1 MNHVMS
7 EARTN
12 LASTT
17 RLAPETIRI
26 RDALIEKFSD
36 KPIEELNSFIARAL
50 DTETD
55 EFKRLGLLAARVY
68 ILRQRVLGLKAF
80 IRDDTMETLP
90 EIDLTLPSQ
99 DLSDTD
105 VDVENDLLDEEA
117 GIENWYSLRMIEP
130 GEVNGV
136 RFFKGTII
144 NARPEDADRLIA
156 SGKAIVVDEDGN
168 PIDDDTST
176 GLETGEYSSGTTDE
190 QSDDA
195 PDEQPDDA
203 PDEQPDDAPDE
214 QPDDAPDEQPD
225 DAPDEQPD
233 DAPDEQPNE
242 DKGTSPE
249 EMETEK

>member
-90 EIDLTLPSQ
+90 EIDLTPPTQ
-99 DLSDTD
+99 NLSDTD
-105 VDVENDLLDEEA
+105 VDVENELLDEEA

-168 PIDDDTST
+168 PIDDDMST

-195 PDEQPDDA
+195 PDEQPDDVT
-203 PDEQPDDAPDE
+203 DEQPDDAPDE
-214 QPDDAPDEQPD
+214 QL
-225 DAPDEQPD
+225 D
-233 DAPDEQPNE
+233 DAPDEQPNQ

>member
-90 EIDLTLPSQ
+90 EIDLTPPTQ

-105 VDVENDLLDEEA
+105 VDVEHELLDEEA

-168 PIDDDTST
+168 PIDDDMSK
-176 GLETGEYSSGTTDE
+176 GLETDEYSSGTTDE

-195 PDEQPDDA
+195 PY
-203 PDEQPDDAPDE
+203 
-214 QPDDAPDEQPD
+214 
-225 DAPDEQPD
+225 
-233 DAPDEQPNE
+233 EQPNE

>member
-68 ILRQRVLGLKAF
+68 ILRQRVLSLKAF

-168 PIDDDTST
+168 PIDDDMST

-195 PDEQPDDA
+195 PG
-203 PDEQPDDAPDE
+203 
-214 QPDDAPDEQPD
+214 
-225 DAPDEQPD
+225 EQPD

>member
-1 MNHVMS
+1 MNYVMS

-203 PDEQPDDAPDE
+203 PDEQP
-214 QPDDAPDEQPD
+214 
-225 DAPDEQPD
+225 
-233 DAPDEQPNE
+233 NE

>member
-1 MNHVMS
+1 MNYVMS

-105 VDVENDLLDEEA
+105 VDVENDLPDEEA

-176 GLETGEYSSGTTDE
+176 GLETGEYSSGT
-190 QSDDA
+190 
-195 PDEQPDDA
+195 
-203 PDEQPDDAPDE
+203 
-214 QPDDAPDEQPD
+214 PDEQPD

>member
-176 GLETGEYSSGTTDE
+176 ELETGEYSSGTT
-190 QSDDA
+190 
-195 PDEQPDDA
+195 
-203 PDEQPDDAPDE
+203 
-214 QPDDAPDEQPD
+214 
-225 DAPDEQPD
+225 DEQPD

>member
-176 GLETGEYSSGTTDE
+176 ELETGEYSSGTPDE

-195 PDEQPDDA
+195 PYEQPDDA
-203 PDEQPDDAPDE
+203 PY
-214 QPDDAPDEQPD
+214 
-225 DAPDEQPD
+225 
-233 DAPDEQPNE
+233 EQPNE

>member
-90 EIDLTLPSQ
+90 EIDLTPPTQ

-105 VDVENDLLDEEA
+105 VDVENELLDEEA

-190 QSDDA
+190 Q
-195 PDEQPDDA
+195 PDE
-203 PDEQPDDAPDE
+203 APDE

>member
-1 MNHVMS
+1 
-7 EARTN
+7 
-12 LASTT
+12 
-17 RLAPETIRI
+17 
-26 RDALIEKFSD
+26 
-36 KPIEELNSFIARAL
+36 
-50 DTETD
+50 
-55 EFKRLGLLAARVY
+55 
-68 ILRQRVLGLKAF
+68 
-80 IRDDTMETLP
+80 METLP

-105 VDVENDLLDEEA
+105 VDVENDLPDEEA

-176 GLETGEYSSGTTDE
+176 ELETGEYSSGTTDE

-195 PDEQPDDA
+195 PYEQPDDA
-203 PDEQPDDAPDE
+203 PY
-214 QPDDAPDEQPD
+214 
-225 DAPDEQPD
+225 
-233 DAPDEQPNE
+233 EQPNE

>member
-1 MNHVMS
+1 MKKRQKKMNHVMS

-195 PDEQPDDA
+195 PGEQPDN
-203 PDEQPDDAPDE
+203 
-214 QPDDAPDEQPD
+214 
-225 DAPDEQPD
+225 
-233 DAPDEQPNE
+233 APDEQPNE

>member
-90 EIDLTLPSQ
+90 EIDLTPPTQ

-105 VDVENDLLDEEA
+105 VDVEHELLDEEA

-168 PIDDDTST
+168 PIDDDMST
-176 GLETGEYSSGTTDE
+176 ELETGEYSSGTT
-190 QSDDA
+190 
-195 PDEQPDDA
+195 
-203 PDEQPDDAPDE
+203 DE

>member
-168 PIDDDTST
+168 PIDDDMST

-190 QSDDA
+190 QPDDVSDEQPDDVI
-195 PDEQPDDA
+195 DEQPDDA

-214 QPDDAPDEQPD
+214 QLDN
-225 DAPDEQPD
+225 
-233 DAPDEQPNE
+233 APDEQPNE
-242 DKGTSPE
+242 DKGTSP
-249 EMETEK
+249 

>member
-90 EIDLTLPSQ
+90 EIDLTLTSCQIPMLMMKTIFSTKKLALKTGT
-99 DLSDTD
+99 LS
-105 VDVENDLLDEEA
+105 E
-117 GIENWYSLRMIEP
+117 
-130 GEVNGV
+130 
-136 RFFKGTII
+136 
-144 NARPEDADRLIA
+144 
-156 SGKAIVVDEDGN
+156 
-168 PIDDDTST
+168 
-176 GLETGEYSSGTTDE
+176 
-190 QSDDA
+190 
-195 PDEQPDDA
+195 
-203 PDEQPDDAPDE
+203 
-214 QPDDAPDEQPD
+214 
-225 DAPDEQPD
+225 
-233 DAPDEQPNE
+233 
-242 DKGTSPE
+242 
-249 EMETEK
+249 

>member
-195 PDEQPDDA
+195 PYEQPDDA
-203 PDEQPDDAPDE
+203 PY
-214 QPDDAPDEQPD
+214 
-225 DAPDEQPD
+225 
-233 DAPDEQPNE
+233 EQPNE

>member
-90 EIDLTLPSQ
+90 EIDLTPPTQ

-105 VDVENDLLDEEA
+105 VDVEHELLDEEA

-168 PIDDDTST
+168 PIDDDMST
-176 GLETGEYSSGTTDE
+176 GLETGEYSSSTT
-190 QSDDA
+190 
-195 PDEQPDDA
+195 
-203 PDEQPDDAPDE
+203 
-214 QPDDAPDEQPD
+214 DEQPD

>member
-1 MNHVMS
+1 MNYVMS

-156 SGKAIVVDEDGN
+156 SGKAIIVDEDGN
-168 PIDDDTST
+168 PIDDDMST

-190 QSDDA
+190 QPDDVTDEQ
-195 PDEQPDDA
+195 PDDVIDEQPDDA
-203 PDEQPDDAPDE
+203 PDEQL
-214 QPDDAPDEQPD
+214 
-225 DAPDEQPD
+225 D

>member
-105 VDVENDLLDEEA
+105 VDVENDLPDEEA

-176 GLETGEYSSGTTDE
+176 ELETGEYSSGTTDE

-195 PDEQPDDA
+195 PYEQPDDA
-203 PDEQPDDAPDE
+203 PY
-214 QPDDAPDEQPD
+214 
-225 DAPDEQPD
+225 
-233 DAPDEQPNE
+233 EQPNE

>member
-176 GLETGEYSSGTTDE
+176 ELETGEYSSGTTDE

-203 PDEQPDDAPDE
+203 PDEQP
-214 QPDDAPDEQPD
+214 
-225 DAPDEQPD
+225 
-233 DAPDEQPNE
+233 NE

>member
-214 QPDDAPDEQPD
+214 QPDDAPDEQP
-225 DAPDEQPD
+225 
-233 DAPDEQPNE
+233 NE

>member
-105 VDVENDLLDEEA
+105 VDVENDLPDEEA

-176 GLETGEYSSGTTDE
+176 ELETGEYSSGTTDE

-203 PDEQPDDAPDE
+203 PDEQP
-214 QPDDAPDEQPD
+214 
-225 DAPDEQPD
+225 
-233 DAPDEQPNE
+233 NE

>member
-176 GLETGEYSSGTTDE
+176 GLETGEYSSGT
-190 QSDDA
+190 

-203 PDEQPDDAPDE
+203 PDEQPD
-214 QPDDAPDEQPD
+214 
-225 DAPDEQPD
+225 
-233 DAPDEQPNE
+233 E

>member
-68 ILRQRVLGLKAF
+68 ILRQRVLSLKAF

-99 DLSDTD
+99 DLSDTG

-144 NARPEDADRLIA
+144 NARTEDADRLIA

-168 PIDDDTST
+168 PIDDDMSK
-176 GLETGEYSSGTTDE
+176 GLETDEYSSGTTDE

-214 QPDDAPDEQPD
+214 QP
-225 DAPDEQPD
+225 
-233 DAPDEQPNE
+233 NE

-249 EMETEK
+249 EIETEK

>member
-190 QSDDA
+190 QSD
-195 PDEQPDDA
+195 E
-203 PDEQPDDAPDE
+203 APDE

>member
-1 MNHVMS
+1 MKKRQKNES
-7 EARTN
+7 
-12 LASTT
+12 

-176 GLETGEYSSGTTDE
+176 GLETGEYSSGT
-190 QSDDA
+190 
-195 PDEQPDDA
+195 
-203 PDEQPDDAPDE
+203 
-214 QPDDAPDEQPD
+214 PDEQPD

-249 EMETEK
+249 EIETEK

>member
-190 QSDDA
+190 Q
-195 PDEQPDDA
+195 
-203 PDEQPDDAPDE
+203 
-214 QPDDAPDEQPD
+214 PDDAPDEQPD

-249 EMETEK
+249 EIETEK

>member
-1 MNHVMS
+1 MNHVVS

-176 GLETGEYSSGTTDE
+176 GLETGEYSTGT
-190 QSDDA
+190 
-195 PDEQPDDA
+195 
-203 PDEQPDDAPDE
+203 
-214 QPDDAPDEQPD
+214 
-225 DAPDEQPD
+225 PDEQPD

-242 DKGTSPE
+242 DKGTSHE
-249 EMETEK
+249 EIETEK

>member
-1 MNHVMS
+1 
-7 EARTN
+7 
-12 LASTT
+12 
-17 RLAPETIRI
+17 
-26 RDALIEKFSD
+26 
-36 KPIEELNSFIARAL
+36 
-50 DTETD
+50 
-55 EFKRLGLLAARVY
+55 
-68 ILRQRVLGLKAF
+68 
-80 IRDDTMETLP
+80 
-90 EIDLTLPSQ
+90 
-99 DLSDTD
+99 LSDTD

-130 GEVNGV
+130 GVVNGV

-176 GLETGEYSSGTTDE
+176 GLATGEYSSGT
-190 QSDDA
+190 

-225 DAPDEQPD
+225 
-233 DAPDEQPNE
+233 E

>member
-1 MNHVMS
+1 MS

-90 EIDLTLPSQ
+90 EIDLTPPTQ
-99 DLSDTD
+99 NLSDTD
-105 VDVENDLLDEEA
+105 VDVENELFDEEA

-156 SGKAIVVDEDGN
+156 SGKAIIVDEDGN
-168 PIDDDTST
+168 PIDDDMST

-190 QSDDA
+190 QPDDVTDEQ
-195 PDEQPDDA
+195 PDDVTDEQPDDVTDEQPDDA
-203 PDEQPDDAPDE
+203 PDEQL
-214 QPDDAPDEQPD
+214 
-225 DAPDEQPD
+225 D

>member
-1 MNHVMS
+1 MNYVMS

-176 GLETGEYSSGTTDE
+176 EPETGEYSSGTTDE
-190 QSDDA
+190 Q
-195 PDEQPDDA
+195 PDDA
-203 PDEQPDDAPDE
+203 PY
-214 QPDDAPDEQPD
+214 
-225 DAPDEQPD
+225 
-233 DAPDEQPNE
+233 EQPNE

>member
-168 PIDDDTST
+168 PIDDDTSI
-176 GLETGEYSSGTTDE
+176 GLETGEYSSGTT
-190 QSDDA
+190 
-195 PDEQPDDA
+195 
-203 PDEQPDDAPDE
+203 
-214 QPDDAPDEQPD
+214 DEQPD

-249 EMETEK
+249 EIETEK

>member
-168 PIDDDTST
+168 PIDDDMST
-176 GLETGEYSSGTTDE
+176 GLEAGEYSSGTTDE

-195 PDEQPDDA
+195 PDEQSDG
-203 PDEQPDDAPDE
+203 
-214 QPDDAPDEQPD
+214 
-225 DAPDEQPD
+225 APDEQPD
-233 DAPDEQPNE
+233 DAPDEQPN
-242 DKGTSPE
+242 
-249 EMETEK
+249 

>member
-50 DTETD
+50 ATETD

-90 EIDLTLPSQ
+90 EIDLTPPTQ
-99 DLSDTD
+99 NLSDID
-105 VDVENDLLDEEA
+105 VDVENELLDEEA

-168 PIDDDTST
+168 PIDDDMST

-190 QSDDA
+190 Q
-195 PDEQPDDA
+195 PDDVI
-203 PDEQPDDAPDE
+203 
-214 QPDDAPDEQPD
+214 DEQPD

-233 DAPDEQPNE
+233 DAPDEQPNK

>member
-90 EIDLTLPSQ
+90 EIDLTPPTQ
-99 DLSDTD
+99 NLSDTD

-168 PIDDDTST
+168 PIDDDTSI
-176 GLETGEYSSGTTDE
+176 GLETGEYSSGTT
-190 QSDDA
+190 
-195 PDEQPDDA
+195 
-203 PDEQPDDAPDE
+203 
-214 QPDDAPDEQPD
+214 DEQPD

>member
-105 VDVENDLLDEEA
+105 VDVENDLPDEEA

-176 GLETGEYSSGTTDE
+176 ELETGEYSSGTT
-190 QSDDA
+190 
-195 PDEQPDDA
+195 
-203 PDEQPDDAPDE
+203 DE

>member
-203 PDEQPDDAPDE
+203 PDEQP
-214 QPDDAPDEQPD
+214 
-225 DAPDEQPD
+225 
-233 DAPDEQPNE
+233 NE

>member
-68 ILRQRVLGLKAF
+68 ILRQRVLSLKAF

-99 DLSDTD
+99 DLSDND
-105 VDVENDLLDEEA
+105 VDVENDLPDEEA

-176 GLETGEYSSGTTDE
+176 GLETGEYSSGT
-190 QSDDA
+190 
-195 PDEQPDDA
+195 
-203 PDEQPDDAPDE
+203 
-214 QPDDAPDEQPD
+214 
-225 DAPDEQPD
+225 PDEQPD

-249 EMETEK
+249 EIETEK

>member
-190 QSDDA
+190 QSDES
-195 PDEQPDDA
+195 PN
-203 PDEQPDDAPDE
+203 
-214 QPDDAPDEQPD
+214 
-225 DAPDEQPD
+225 EQPD

-249 EMETEK
+249 EIETEK

>member
-17 RLAPETIRI
+17 RLTPETIRI

-90 EIDLTLPSQ
+90 EIDLTPPTQ
-99 DLSDTD
+99 NLSDTD
-105 VDVENDLLDEEA
+105 VDVENELLDEEA

-168 PIDDDTST
+168 PIDDDMST

-190 QSDDA
+190 QPDDVT
-195 PDEQPDDA
+195 DEQPDDA
-203 PDEQPDDAPDE
+203 PDEQL
-214 QPDDAPDEQPD
+214 
-225 DAPDEQPD
+225 D

>member
-214 QPDDAPDEQPD
+214 QP
-225 DAPDEQPD
+225 
-233 DAPDEQPNE
+233 NE

>member
-1 MNHVMS
+1 MNYVMS

-176 GLETGEYSSGTTDE
+176 GLETGEYSSGT
-190 QSDDA
+190 

-203 PDEQPDDAPDE
+203 PDD
-214 QPDDAPDEQPD
+214 
-225 DAPDEQPD
+225 QPD

-249 EMETEK
+249 EIETEK